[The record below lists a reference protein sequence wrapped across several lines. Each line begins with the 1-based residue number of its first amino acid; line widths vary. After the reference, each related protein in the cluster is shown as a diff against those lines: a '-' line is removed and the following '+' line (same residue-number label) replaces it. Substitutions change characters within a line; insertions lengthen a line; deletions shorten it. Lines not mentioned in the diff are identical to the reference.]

1 MINASICTRKSTNIE
16 PPTQKTDNVTQLLG
30 REQDYM
36 HNLAQHHTTQPI
48 CRRPHTLVDM

>member
-1 MINASICTRKSTNIE
+1 MINASIRTRKSTYIE